1 MPHNESKIMGN
12 LEERVARLEENVKRV
27 EGIEARLR
35 AVERS
40 VWLAF
45 GAVGAIQVLLSV
57 FKH

>member
-1 MPHNESKIMGN
+1 MGN

-27 EGIEARLR
+27 EGIETRLR

-45 GAVGAIQVLLSV
+45 GAVGGLQLILEF
-57 FKH
+57 FKN